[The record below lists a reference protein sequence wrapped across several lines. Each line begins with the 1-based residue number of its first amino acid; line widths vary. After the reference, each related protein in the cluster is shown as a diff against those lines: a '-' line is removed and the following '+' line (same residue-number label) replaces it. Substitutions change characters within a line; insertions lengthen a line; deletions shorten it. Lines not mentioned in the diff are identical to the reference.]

1 MYAFFNSA
9 ADPAMD
15 GNSLLTSPTIKLD
28 REEDKIKLSDIDQQL
43 KRQQENFESVS
54 NNIAYSDPAS
64 ATPQPEA
71 VNTFAMWMDDE
82 FPADGQLT
90 AAGAPTEFVSQELP
104 QPISGSKVL
113 RRTDGGLAQDV
124 WESKSNPMI
133 VPNQGSFEV
142 HVWIDPNNLPK
153 SIMVQFFREGWNH
166 RAVWGDYEAIN
177 WGKIDSFERVSM
189 GALPETGA
197 WVQLSVPFEKLGL
210 NVDDKVMGFA
220 LTQFGGTVYWDK
232 AGASGVINKVTDPKY
247 SFAAWKSLQ
256 LETPP
261 DKLNAEIRD
270 SVQKYKASL
279 EASKDSSKE
288 SSSGADSEA
297 ESRLLKHYLTHVC
310 AETKP
315 AFQPLVNEITA
326 LKNKRREIEESIP
339 GTFIYRDT
347 PTPRDSFVMLRGAY
361 NKPGDPVQPGVLAIL
376 PPLKIEGETRRA
388 NRLDLARWLVSH
400 DHPLTSR
407 VTVNRFWQ
415 QFFGVGLVKSS
426 YDFGTQGELPVNP
439 ELLDWLSADFKE
451 NGWDVKRLVRLMVN
465 SHAFRQS
472 SRMESKH
479 WEIDPS
485 NRYLARGP
493 RFRLDA
499 EQIRDNA
506 LFVAGL
512 LDLQMGGKGVKPYQP
527 PNIWEP
533 VGFAGSNTRFYSQD
547 SGNALYRRS
556 IYTFYKRTAPP
567 PFMSNFDAPNR
578 EQSCSLR
585 ERSNTPLQALQLMN
599 DVQYV
604 EAARFCAERLMEQ
617 TEDVSLRI
625 ENGFRL
631 ILSRTPTDK
640 ERETIRKFYAEQLER
655 FQSSPDAASELLSFG
670 EKRSNTKWNAV
681 DLAAM
686 TLVCNILLNMDETTN
701 RN

>member
-1 MYAFFNSA
+1 M
-9 ADPAMD
+9 
-15 GNSLLTSPTIKLD
+15 
-28 REEDKIKLSDIDQQL
+28 
-43 KRQQENFESVS
+43 
-54 NNIAYSDPAS
+54 
-64 ATPQPEA
+64 
-71 VNTFAMWMDDE
+71 
-82 FPADGQLT
+82 
-90 AAGAPTEFVSQELP
+90 
-104 QPISGSKVL
+104 
-113 RRTDGGLAQDV
+113 
-124 WESKSNPMI
+124 
-133 VPNQGSFEV
+133 
-142 HVWIDPNNLPK
+142 
-153 SIMVQFFREGWNH
+153 
-166 RAVWGDYEAIN
+166 
-177 WGKIDSFERVSM
+177 
-189 GALPETGA
+189 
-197 WVQLSVPFEKLGL
+197 
-210 NVDDKVMGFA
+210 
-220 LTQFGGTVYWDK
+220 
-232 AGASGVINKVTDPKY
+232 
-247 SFAAWKSLQ
+247 
-256 LETPP
+256 
-261 DKLNAEIRD
+261 
-270 SVQKYKASL
+270 
-279 EASKDSSKE
+279 
-288 SSSGADSEA
+288 
-297 ESRLLKHYLTHVC
+297 
-310 AETKP
+310 
-315 AFQPLVNEITA
+315 
-326 LKNKRREIEESIP
+326 
-339 GTFIYRDT
+339 
-347 PTPRDSFVMLRGAY
+347 
-361 NKPGDPVQPGVLAIL
+361 
-376 PPLKIEGETRRA
+376 
-388 NRLDLARWLVSH
+388 
-400 DHPLTSR
+400 
-407 VTVNRFWQ
+407 NRFWQ

-465 SHAFRQS
+465 SHAFRQT
-472 SRMESKH
+472 SRMESEH

-499 EQIRDNA
+499 EQISGQR
-506 LFVAGL
+506 LVRSRL

-640 ERETIRKFYAEQLER
+640 ERENNPKILCRAAGTISIL
-655 FQSSPDAASELLSFG
+655 PDAASELLSFG

-686 TLVCNILLNMDETTN
+686 TLVCNILLNMDETTTATN
-701 RN
+701 D